1 MAQRHDLIE
10 ITFRMIFTAE
20 KNVTLLSQTDFHS
33 KALERLKWQTKGR
46 IAYTYNKNDAFY

>member
-46 IAYTYNKNDAFY
+46 IAYTYNKKDAYY